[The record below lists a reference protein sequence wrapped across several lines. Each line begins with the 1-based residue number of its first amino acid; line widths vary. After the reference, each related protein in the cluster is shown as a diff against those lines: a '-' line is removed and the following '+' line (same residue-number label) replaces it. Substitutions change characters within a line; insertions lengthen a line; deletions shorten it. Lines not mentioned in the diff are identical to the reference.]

1 MVCNLSPSGAGGSEA
16 LRTGHSV
23 LMRHRQLIQLA
34 AITIAIA
41 IVAIVAGRLLLT
53 PVQGNVLVL
62 LTAKQPD
69 RIGATSVELHSATS
83 WMTLGTLPAQAVPKA
98 PETAEVLSTRVP
110 IGNYDRV
117 RLAGHAVPI
126 TLTVQKDILNPIL
139 IAIADGRPLS
149 DGTYSGNAGVSL
161 GLNELSGQ
169 LKLMPPFS
177 LVDQFNRPF
186 NNASIAGH
194 DVLLAAFHTSCR
206 ETCPL
211 YTGLFLQLRQRLPP
225 SVLLVEVTADPFEDT
240 PVVLRDYAGRIG
252 ASWTFA
258 TADPQTLASFWKPFD
273 VELSTGDVHRS
284 TLALIDSHG
293 YIRSYFLGAP
303 DVGGSLP
310 EPLNSQLNDGGRQLL
325 SSHGN
330 GWGQSQILDALQAV
344 GGLASPSSSGGG
356 VAPAFTLQTLHGK
369 RVSLADYRGRP
380 VLINFWATY
389 CAPCRREMP
398 LIQQTA
404 NGHPSLVVLLVD
416 ERDDRQ
422 AAVQFIADLQ
432 ITSTVLFDGDGT
444 VGDAYGI
451 TGLPTTFFVFA
462 DGTIEGRYVGET
474 NAGILGPHIAAI
486 GA

>member
-1 MVCNLSPSGAGGSEA
+1 M
-16 LRTGHSV
+16 
-23 LMRHRQLIQLA
+23 MRHRQFIQ
-34 AITIAIA
+34 ITALTMAIAIA
-41 IVAIVAGRLLLT
+41 AIVAGRLLLT
-53 PVQGNVLVL
+53 PVQGNVLLL

-69 RIGATSVELHSATS
+69 RIGATSVELHSSGGWT
-83 WMTLGTLPAQAVPKA
+83 TLGNLPAQAVPQA
-98 PETAEVLSTRVP
+98 PDTTEALSTKAP

-117 RLAGHAVPI
+117 RLAGQALPI
-126 TLTVQKDILNPIL
+126 TLTVQKDILNPLL
-139 IAIADGRPLS
+139 IAIAQGRPMP
-149 DGTYSGNAGVSL
+149 DGTYGGSDAVSL

-169 LKLMPPFS
+169 LKPMPQFS

-225 SVLLVEVTADPFEDT
+225 SVLLIEVTTDPFEDT

-258 TADPQTLASFWKPFD
+258 TADPQTLATFWKPFD

-310 EPLNSQLNDGGRQLL
+310 EPLNSQLNDAGRQLL

-330 GWGQSQILDALQAV
+330 GWGQSQILDELQAV

-356 VAPAFTLQTLHGK
+356 VAPALTLETLDGK
-369 RVSLADYRGRP
+369 RVSLAEYRGRP

-398 LIQQTA
+398 LIERTA
-404 NGHPSLVVLLVD
+404 GQHPGLVVLLVD
-416 ERDDRQ
+416 ERDDHQ
-422 AAVQFIADLQ
+422 AAVQFIAELE
-432 ITSTVLFDGDGT
+432 IKSTVLFDGDGK

-451 TGLPTTFFVFA
+451 TGLPTTFFIFR

-474 NAGILGPHIAAI
+474 NAGILAPHIAAI